1 MMLRWLIGVL
11 LLLNLALLAWN
22 LGGLA
27 RWGLSPEPDRNP
39 ISQRAPAH
47 PDTFSVEVPR

>member
-27 RWGLSPEPDRNP
+27 RWGLSP
-39 ISQRAPAH
+39 APRPTQH
-47 PDTFSVEVPR
+47 SITLPTDSFSVEISR